1 MTDFVIDTTQ
11 NMIREPG
18 PVCRDPYDHLG
29 PVEWVDKQIEYG
41 EKLENISGKGL
52 VEHIQ
57 KLSGELI
64 GCEIG
69 VCHGFTTELLLKQI
83 PNIKKIYA
91 VDSYP
96 SFVDWDGTRITEERQ
111 SETKRRC
118 SNRLSVF
125 GDKVTFIYDTST
137 NFSKQI
143 LDDELD
149 FIFIDGDHSYE
160 ATLADITNYWPKIK
174 KGGIFAGHDINL
186 NTVDAAVKEFF
197 KDTPVTVIENN
208 GWFLIK

>member
-1 MTDFVIDTTQ
+1 MTDFVIDTSQ
-11 NMIREPG
+11 NMIRDAS

-29 PVEWVDKQIEYG
+29 ASEWVDKQIEYG

-111 SETKRRC
+111 SETKQRC
-118 SNRLSVF
+118 FTKLSVF
-125 GDKVTFIYDTST
+125 GEKVVFIHDTST
-137 NFSKQI
+137 NFSKQV
-143 LDDELD
+143 LDEELD
-149 FIFIDGDHSYE
+149 FIFVDGDHSYE
-160 ATLADITNYWPKIK
+160 ATLADITNYWPKVK

-197 KDTPVTVIENN
+197 KDKAVTVVENN
-208 GWFLIK
+208 AWFIIK